1 MSKTKY
7 RRINLCAGPCS
18 TKSSLAASIYGSLKS
33 LHYNVELCREFVK
46 SFAYH
51 GRKVNKWDQVYIFGQ
66 QQQAEYEYLNNG
78 VDLIVTDS
86 PVQLSWIYAKYYK
99 LDSIADYLFP
109 IIKEYEQDFP
119 SLNILI
125 NRSEIPYNTL
135 GRFQDEEEAKK
146 LHTFIIDCM
155 VYYFNNDNQYVVKAG
170 DVKGVIDLIHE
181 YN

>member
-1 MSKTKY
+1 MRYK
-7 RRINLCAGPCS
+7 RINLCAGPSS
-18 TKSSLAASIYGSLKS
+18 TKSSMAASIYGSLKA
-33 LHYNVELCREFVK
+33 LHFNVELCREFVK

-66 QQQAEYEYLNNG
+66 QQQTEYEYLNLG

-86 PVQLSWIYAKYYK
+86 PVQLSWIYARYYK
-99 LDSIADYLFP
+99 LDSIADYLKP
-109 IIKEYEQDFP
+109 IIDEYEKDFP

-125 NRSEIPYNTL
+125 DRSEIPYNSF

-155 VYYFNNDNQYVVKAG
+155 CFYFNHDNIEVIKAG
-170 DVKGVIDLIHE
+170 DVKGVIDLINE
-181 YN
+181 K